1 MPPAFPKMKG
11 VFYVFRKG
19 QNKILMNYHRFG
31 SKILWGLTTLLIFLT
46 AACTILTSETSKS
59 AADGT
64 AESVRVERGDFKH
77 ILRLTGRVNAVESYS
92 VIAPRLA
99 RQMSSSM
106 VITKILPSGANVKK
120 GDVLVEF
127 DRQNQLKNILD
138 RQAEYDNLVHQ
149 IDKKRADQTAALA
162 ADNTEIKGAEVD
174 LQTAKVDI
182 RKNDLIPKN
191 EAEINLENLR
201 EAEAKLKLLQDT
213 FDLKRAAEAA
223 DLQILEIQRDRAYKA
238 VAHEQDNIEKMTI
251 RSPMDGLVVLVPIS
265 KGSRRLDP
273 EEGDEVRSGQ
283 GIMLVVNP
291 YAMEVAAQLN
301 QADVSDVYVGQPA
314 EILLD
319 AYPELHFPGTVKY
332 VNAIASPSRN
342 SNRIRYFT
350 VTVSIQGSDPNLLP
364 DLTAAADLRMEAYEG
379 VLLLPRN
386 AVVFHEGHALVEVL
400 ENGGSEVREIKTGA
414 MNECEI
420 VVESG
425 IDEGATVAL
434 NPKIPQD
441 RL

>member
-1 MPPAFPKMKG
+1 MSPGFPEMKG
-11 VFYVFRKG
+11 VFPVFRKG
-19 QNKILMNYHRFG
+19 PNKISMNCHRFG
-31 SKILWGLTTLLIFLT
+31 LKLLWGLLALLLSLT
-46 AACTILTSETSKS
+46 AACTLLTSKTSEN
-59 AADGT
+59 GT
-64 AESVRVERGDFKH
+64 GGTTESVRVERGDFKR
-77 ILRLTGRVNAVESYS
+77 ILRLTGRVNAVESFN
-92 VIAPRLA
+92 VNVPRLA

-120 GDVLVEF
+120 GDALVEF
-127 DRQNQLKNILD
+127 DRQDQLKSILD
-138 RQAEYDNLVHQ
+138 SQAEYDNLVHQ

-174 LQTAKVDI
+174 LQTAKVEI

-213 FDLKRAAEAA
+213 FALKRAAEAA

-238 VAHEQDNIEKMTI
+238 VSHEQNNVEEMTI
-251 RSPMDGLVVLVPIS
+251 RSPMDGLVVLVPMS
-265 KGSRRLDP
+265 KGTRRLDP

-283 GIMLVVNP
+283 NIMLVVNP

-301 QADVSDVYVGQPA
+301 QVDVSHVYVGQPA
-314 EILLD
+314 EIHLD
-319 AYPELHFPGTVKY
+319 AYPEFHFPGTVKY
-332 VNAIASPSRN
+332 VSAIASPSSN

-350 VTVSIQGSDPNLLP
+350 VVVSIQGSDPKLLP
-364 DLTAAADLRMEAYEG
+364 DLTAAADIRMEAHEG

-386 AVVFHEGHALVEVL
+386 AVVFQEGRAWVQVL
-400 ENGGSEVREIKTGA
+400 ENGGSEAREIKTGA
-414 MNECEI
+414 INECEI
-420 VVESG
+420 VIESG
-425 IDEGATVAL
+425 IDEGTTVAL
-434 NPKIPQD
+434 HPEIPQD